1 VLLIDADMPD
11 LDGIE
16 TLQRI
21 AEDPNWHRAGGADG
35 DRLRA

>member
-1 VLLIDADMPD
+1 MQLEPYDVLLIDADMPD

-21 AEDPNWHRAGGADG
+21 AEDPNWQPCR
-35 DRLRA
+35 RC